1 MQQENSKPR
10 PNIQRATYQLVH
22 KVAAQIEPLSK
33 LMQGEDNPNAVD
45 PIDTM
50 IELLQQTVAGIE
62 GLQAR
67 LEALEARLD
76 DATVMNAIKSS
87 AHG

>member
-10 PNIQRATYQLVH
+10 PDIQRATYQLVH
-22 KVAAQIEPLSK
+22 KVAAQVEPLSK
-33 LMQGEDNPNAVD
+33 LMQGDNPNAVD

-62 GLQAR
+62 GVQAR

>member
-1 MQQENSKPR
+1 MQQENLKPQ
-10 PNIQRATYQLVH
+10 PDIHRATYQLVH
-22 KVAAQIEPLSK
+22 KVAKQVEPLSK
-33 LMQGEDNPNAVD
+33 LMRGTDNPNDVD

-62 GLQAR
+62 QVQAR

-76 DATVMNAIKSS
+76 DSTVMNAIKSA